1 MSLKFS
7 FMVMLLNDSNV
18 LVEAEDRA
26 CQEERLRH
34 VVEQA
39 ISHVVDVDDL
49 IRHEGDA
56 ARDEQH
62 RTGVLRDFETCVF
75 HSIEFFAADDSDCNA
90 TLSKREL
97 LRTSFSAAESLVR
110 VCPCSPLLI
119 LHHRRSTVGT

>member
-7 FMVMLLNDSNV
+7 FMVMLLNNSDV

-34 VVEQA
+34 VVEQT

-49 IRHEGDA
+49 IRHERNA

-75 HSIEFFAADDSDCNA
+75 HSI
-90 TLSKREL
+90 
-97 LRTSFSAAESLVR
+97 
-110 VCPCSPLLI
+110 
-119 LHHRRSTVGT
+119 